1 MNKEL
6 LELLEKKK
14 VLRSKLE
21 AAKDLTAINALEKEL
36 DELNKQEEVLVAR
49 ARIANKLNNNPGL
62 GNPVPTPGNV
72 PSEEDMYDTMA
83 YRMAFM
89 RYVCS
94 NGAKELP
101 GEYRSNANTTTTDVG
116 AVIPTTIMNRIVEK
130 MQAVGMILPL
140 VTQTNLRGGVTYPTS
155 TVKPVAT
162 WVAEGATS
170 DKQKKSVTSITFA
183 YHKLR
188 CAVSITLET
197 EQITLSAFEMSLV
210 NGIAEAMVKALEE
223 AIINGNGT
231 GQPKGILKEDVP
243 EERSVVLAGFA
254 LTYEDVV
261 KAEAALPLAYEN
273 NAVYVMTKKTFMN
286 FAGQV
291 DNNGQ
296 PVAKV
301 NYGASNAPERYILG
315 RKVICCDYLP
325 NLDANT
331 TVNTAVALIF
341 DLKDYAVNTNYVMG
355 LKQYEDN
362 DTEDQIFKSVMLADG
377 KVIDNNGLVVIKT
390 PATKG

>member
-1 MNKEL
+1 M
-6 LELLEKKK
+6 
-14 VLRSKLE
+14 
-21 AAKDLTAINALEKEL
+21 
-36 DELNKQEEVLVAR
+36 
-49 ARIANKLNNNPGL
+49 
-62 GNPVPTPGNV
+62 PTPGNV

-101 GEYRSNANTTTTDVG
+101 GEYRSNENTTTTDVG

-170 DKQKKSVTSITFA
+170 DKQKKSITGITFA

-223 AIINGNGT
+223 AIINGSERQQYLQQYLRQGLADSRSRLLCV
-231 GQPKGILKEDVP
+231 LKC
-243 EERSVVLAGFA
+243 S
-254 LTYEDVV
+254 
-261 KAEAALPLAYEN
+261 
-273 NAVYVMTKKTFMN
+273 
-286 FAGQV
+286 
-291 DNNGQ
+291 
-296 PVAKV
+296 
-301 NYGASNAPERYILG
+301 APEHCLHHNLLWQQAG
-315 RKVICCDYLP
+315 RWYLP
-325 NLDANT
+325 
-331 TVNTAVALIF
+331 
-341 DLKDYAVNTNYVMG
+341 G
-355 LKQYEDN
+355 LQN
-362 DTEDQIFKSVMLADG
+362 S
-377 KVIDNNGLVVIKT
+377 
-390 PATKG
+390 

>member
-49 ARIANKLNNNPGL
+49 ARIADKLNKNPGL

-72 PSEEDMYDTMA
+72 PPEEDMYDTKA

-116 AVIPTTIMNRIVEK
+116 AVIPTTIMNRIVEE
-130 MQAVGMILPL
+130 MEAIGMILPL

-170 DKQKKSVTSITFA
+170 DKQKKTVGGITFA

-197 EQITLSAFEMSLV
+197 DQMALSAFEMSLAK
-210 NGIAEAMVKALEE
+210 GIADAMVKALEK
-223 AIINGNGT
+223 AIINGSGT

-243 EERSVVLAGFA
+243 EGQTVVLKGFA

-273 NAVYVMTKKTFMN
+273 NAVYIMTKKTFMN
-286 FAGQV
+286 FVGQV
-291 DNNGQ
+291 DTNGQ
-296 PVAKV
+296 PIAKV
-301 NYGASNAPERYILG
+301 NYGAANAPERYILG

-325 NLDANT
+325 NLDASSA
-331 TVNTAVALIF
+331 VNTAVALIF
-341 DLKDYAVNTNYVMG
+341 DMKDYAINTNYVMG
-355 LKQYEDN
+355 LKQYEDD

-390 PATKG
+390 PANKG

>member
-6 LELLEKKK
+6 LEILEKKK

-21 AAKDLTAINALEKEL
+21 AAQNIAELTALEKEL
-36 DELNKQEEVLVAR
+36 DELNKTEEMLVAR
-49 ARIANKLNNNPGL
+49 AKLANKLNVNPAL
-62 GNPVPTPGNV
+62 GTPVPTPANV
-72 PSEEDMYDTMA
+72 NPEEDMYDSMA

-94 NGAKELP
+94 NGSKQLP
-101 GEYRSNANTTTTDVG
+101 GEYRSNANTTTSDIG
-116 AVIPTTIMNRIVEK
+116 AVIPTTIVNRITEK

-140 VTQTNLRGGVTYPTS
+140 VTQTNLRGGVTYPKS

-170 DKQKKSVTSITFA
+170 DKQNKTVGGVTFA

-188 CAVSITLET
+188 CAVSISLEAD
-197 EQITLSAFEMSLV
+197 EMALSAFEASLV
-210 NGIAEAMVKALEE
+210 NGIAEAMVKGLEE
-223 AIINGNGT
+223 AIIDGDGT
-231 GQPKGILKEDVP
+231 GKPKGIMQETVP
-243 EERSVVLAGFA
+243 DGQTVTLAGFE
-254 LTYEDVV
+254 LTYDDVI

-273 NAVYVMTKKTFMN
+273 NAVYVMTKKTFMS

-291 DNNGQ
+291 DKNGQ
-296 PVAKV
+296 PIGKV
-301 NYGASNAPERYILG
+301 NYGTGSNPERYILG

-325 NLDANT
+325 NLDENT
-331 TVNTAVALIF
+331 AVNTAVAFIF
-341 DLKDYAVNTNYVMG
+341 DLKNYAINTNYTMG
-355 LKQYEDN
+355 LKQYEDDN
-362 DTEDQIFKSVMLADG
+362 TEDQIFKSVMLADG

>member
-6 LELLEKKK
+6 LEILEKKK
-14 VLRSKLE
+14 VLRSKLD
-21 AAKDLTAINALEKEL
+21 AAKNIAELTALEKEL
-36 DELNKQEEVLVAR
+36 DELNKTEEVLVAR
-49 ARIANKLNNNPGL
+49 AKLANKLNVNPSL
-62 GNPVPTPGNV
+62 GTPVPTPGNTN
-72 PSEEDMYDTMA
+72 PEEDMYDSMA

-101 GEYRSNANTTTTDVG
+101 GEYRSNANTKTSDIG
-116 AVIPTTIMNRIVEK
+116 AVIPTTIMNRIIEK
-130 MQAVGMILPL
+130 MQAIGMILPL
-140 VTQTNLRGGVTYPTS
+140 VTQTNLRGGVTYPQS

-170 DKQKKSVTSITFA
+170 DKQKKTVGSVTFA

-188 CAVSITLET
+188 CAVSISLET
-197 EQITLSAFEMSLV
+197 DQMALSAFEASLV

-223 AIINGNGT
+223 AIIDGDGAGKPTGIMKATVPNGQT
-231 GQPKGILKEDVP
+231 ITLK
-243 EERSVVLAGFA
+243 GFA

-286 FAGQV
+286 FVGQV
-291 DNNGQ
+291 DTNGQ

-301 NYGASNAPERYILG
+301 NYGAANAPERYILG

-325 NLDANT
+325 NLDDNT
-331 TVNTAVALIF
+331 AVNTAVAFIF
-341 DLKDYAVNTNYVMG
+341 DLKNYAINTNYTMG
-355 LKQYEDN
+355 LKRYEDDN
-362 DTEDQIFKSVMLADG
+362 TEDQIFKSVMLADG
-377 KVIDNNGLVVIKT
+377 KVIDNNGLVVIQT